1 MDHLGLNHPSVSVRG
16 TEKGKVLEYY
26 RGVASTVLQT
36 SFSLH
41 QFLYDAVT
49 AKAR

>member
-26 RGVASTVLQT
+26 QGSSEHSSTDII
-36 SFSLH
+36 FSSP
-41 QFLYDAVT
+41 VSV
-49 AKAR
+49 